1 MTVGAIKVFKPKIPS
16 PFIFVQY
23 YLSGRLSQYLLLL
36 ACLAGIAGLLASR
49 ALIAIA
55 PIVGVVAALANP
67 QLRRAIPGY
76 FRNGAAM
83 RAAGVV
89 AFILISG
96 LYTNDLLVW
105 RHELFRDLTW
115 LAVPLAFTLAVPLTR
130 GQRLAVGSGFVL
142 SVAAVG
148 LATLGQY
155 WQNTTAANEDILL
168 GRNMP
173 VITHIFHITF
183 GVMLALAAF
192 WGMMLRRHTRAR
204 PWLRAALLGGAAVA
218 VLTLHILAYRTGLLV
233 FYAALLAVV
242 VRLLIRRNLVL
253 GLALLVLLLVGPWA
267 AYRGLDSVR
276 QRVDS
281 SFWDVGQLTNEHDIN
296 ETSLS
301 RRLVAIETARQV
313 IVHHWLVGVAPADAR
328 AAMMHQYDWQGFGL
342 RPENR
347 IEVHNQFL
355 QAMVG
360 GGVLGLAL
368 LLAVIFW
375 PLTRLWARRQPA
387 IGLFLLMQAT
397 SMLVD
402 APLDLQLGLNLFV
415 FGYGFLIVAS
425 ERRATQE
432 LRA

>member
-1 MTVGAIKVFKPKIPS
+1 M
-16 PFIFVQY
+16 QH

-67 QLRRAIPGY
+67 QLRRAVPGY

-83 RAAGVV
+83 RAAAVV
-89 AFILISG
+89 VFLLISG
-96 LYTNDLLVW
+96 FYTTELLVW

-130 GQRLAVGSGFVL
+130 GQRLAVGSVFVL
-142 SVAAVG
+142 GVAAVG
-148 LATLGQY
+148 LATLVQY
-155 WQNTTAANEDILL
+155 WQNPNAADEDILF

-173 VITHIFHITF
+173 VFTHIFHITF

-192 WGMMLRRHTRAR
+192 GGLLLRRQALGR
-204 PWLRAALLGGAAVA
+204 PLLRAALLAAA
-218 VLTLHILAYRTGLLV
+218 AAAALTLHILAYRTGLLV
-233 FYAALLAVV
+233 FYVALLAVV
-242 VRLLIRRNLVL
+242 GRLLLRRNLLL
-253 GLALLVLLLVGPWA
+253 GLGLLALLVLGPWA
-267 AYRGLDSVR
+267 AYQGLHSVQR
-276 QRVDS
+276 RVDATL
-281 SFWDVGQLTNEHDIN
+281 WDLYQSRDGNDIN
-296 ETSLS
+296 DTSLS
-301 RRLVAIETARQV
+301 RRLVAIETAGQV
-313 IVHHWLVGVAPADAR
+313 IAQHWLVGVAPADAR
-328 AAMMHQYDWQGFGL
+328 AAMMRQYDWRGFGL

-368 LLAVIFW
+368 LLALMGW
-375 PLTRLWARRQPA
+375 PLTRPWARRQPA

-415 FGYGFLIVAS
+415 FGYGFLIVAG
-425 ERRATQE
+425 ERRATEAPAGPAVQE
-432 LRA
+432 AAVSRGVVS

>member
-1 MTVGAIKVFKPKIPS
+1 
-16 PFIFVQY
+16 VQH

-49 ALIAIA
+49 ALVAIA

-83 RAAGVV
+83 RAAAVV
-89 AFILISG
+89 AFLLISG
-96 LYTNDLLVW
+96 FYTTDLLVW

-130 GQRLAVGSGFVL
+130 GQRLAVGSVFVL
-142 SVAAVG
+142 GVAAVG

-155 WQNTTAANEDILL
+155 WQDPNAANEDILF

-173 VITHIFHITF
+173 VATHIFHITF

-192 WGMMLRRHTRAR
+192 WGMGLRQHALAR
-204 PWLRAALLGGAAVA
+204 PLLRAALLGAAAVA
-218 VLTLHILAYRTGLLV
+218 VVTLHILAYRTGLLV
-233 FYAALLAVV
+233 FYVALLAAV
-242 VRLLIRRNLVL
+242 VRLLVRRNLVL
-253 GLALLVLLLVGPWA
+253 GLGLLGLLIIGPWA
-267 AYRGLDSVR
+267 AYRGLESVR
-276 QRVDS
+276 TRVDS
-281 SFWDVGQLTNEHDIN
+281 SFWDVGQLSGGNDIN

-313 IVHHWLVGVAPADAR
+313 IVQHWLVGVAPADAR
-328 AAMMHQYDWQGFGL
+328 AAMMYQYDWQGFGL

-355 QAMVG
+355 QSLVG
-360 GGVLGLAL
+360 GGVVGLAL
-368 LLAVIFW
+368 LLAVMFW
-375 PLTRLWARRQPA
+375 PLTRPWARRQPA
-387 IGLFLLMQAT
+387 IGMFILMQAT

-415 FGYGFLIVAS
+415 FGYGYLVVAS
-425 ERRATQE
+425 EQQKS
-432 LRA
+432 L

>member
-1 MTVGAIKVFKPKIPS
+1 M
-16 PFIFVQY
+16 QH

-49 ALIAIA
+49 ALIATA

-83 RAAGVV
+83 RAAAVV
-89 AFILISG
+89 VFLLVSG
-96 LYTNDLLVW
+96 CYTSDLLVW

-115 LAVPLAFTLAVPLTR
+115 LAVPLAFVLAVPLTR

-142 SVAAVG
+142 GVAAVG
-148 LATLGQY
+148 LATLVQY
-155 WQNTTAANEDILL
+155 WQNSASANDDILY

-173 VITHIFHITF
+173 VATHIFHITF

-192 WGMMLRRHTRAR
+192 WGLILRRHALAR
-204 PWLRAALLGGAAVA
+204 PLLRAALLGAAAVV
-218 VLTLHILAYRTGLLV
+218 VLALHVLAYRTGLLV
-233 FYAALLAVV
+233 FYVALLAVA
-242 VRLLIRRNLVL
+242 VRLLARRNLGL
-253 GLALLVLLLVGPWA
+253 GLGLLVLLAAGPWA
-267 AYRGLDSVR
+267 AYRGLESVR

-281 SFWDVGQLTNEHDIN
+281 TLWDVYQLTDGNDIN
-296 ETSLS
+296 ETSLA

-313 IVHHWLVGVAPADAR
+313 IAQHWLVGVAPADAR
-328 AAMMHQYDWQGFGL
+328 AAMMYQYDWQGFGL

-355 QAMVG
+355 QALVG

-368 LLAVIFW
+368 LLAVMCW
-375 PLTRLWARRQPA
+375 PITRPWARRQPA
-387 IGLFLLMQAT
+387 IGLFMLMQGT

-415 FGYGFLIVAS
+415 FGYGFLVVAS
-425 ERRATQE
+425 ERRATE
-432 LRA
+432 KTLSV

>member
-1 MTVGAIKVFKPKIPS
+1 M
-16 PFIFVQY
+16 QH

-49 ALIAIA
+49 ALVAIA

-67 QLRRAIPGY
+67 QLGRAIPGY

-83 RAAGVV
+83 RAAAVIV
-89 AFILISG
+89 FLLISG
-96 LYTNDLLVW
+96 FYTTELLVW

-130 GQRLAVGSGFVL
+130 GQRLMVGSWFVL
-142 SVAAVG
+142 GVAAVG
-148 LATLGQY
+148 LATLVQY
-155 WQNTTAANEDILL
+155 WQNPATANEDILY

-173 VITHIFHITF
+173 VATHIFHITF

-192 WGMMLRRHTRAR
+192 WGMLLRRHALSR
-204 PWLRAALLGGAAVA
+204 PLLRVALVAAVA
-218 VLTLHILAYRTGLLV
+218 VAVLALHVLAYRTGLLV
-233 FYAALLAVV
+233 FYVALLAVV
-242 VRLLIRRNLVL
+242 VRLLARRNLAL
-253 GLALLVLLLVGPWA
+253 GLALLALLAGGPWA
-267 AYRGLDSVR
+267 AYRGLESVH

-281 SFWDVGQLTNEHDIN
+281 TLWDVYQLTDGNDNN

-313 IVHHWLVGVAPADAR
+313 IAQHWLVGVAPADAH
-328 AAMMHQYDWQGFGL
+328 AAMMYQYDWQGFGL

-355 QAMVG
+355 QALVG

-368 LLAVIFW
+368 LLAVMFW

-402 APLDLQLGLNLFV
+402 APLDLQMGLNLFV
-415 FGYGFLIVAS
+415 FGYGFLIVAG
-425 ERRATQE
+425 ERQATQK
-432 LRA
+432 LAA

>member
-1 MTVGAIKVFKPKIPS
+1 M
-16 PFIFVQY
+16 QH

-36 ACLAGIAGLLASR
+36 ACSAGIAGLLASR

-67 QLRRAIPGY
+67 QLRRTIPGY
-76 FRNGAAM
+76 FRNGAAV
-83 RAAGVV
+83 RAAAVV
-89 AFILISG
+89 VFLLVSG
-96 LYTNDLLVW
+96 FYTTELLVW

-115 LAVPLAFTLAVPLTR
+115 LAVPLAFALAVPLTR

-142 SVAAVG
+142 GVAAVG
-148 LATLGQY
+148 LATLVQY
-155 WQNTTAANEDILL
+155 WQNPASANEDILF

-173 VITHIFHITF
+173 VFTHIFHITF

-192 WGMMLRRHTRAR
+192 WGMGLRRHELAG
-204 PWLRAALLGGAAVA
+204 PLLRAALLGAAAVA
-218 VLTLHILAYRTGLLV
+218 ALTLHVLAYRTGLLV

-242 VRLLIRRNLVL
+242 VRLLVRRNLGL
-253 GLALLVLLLVGPWA
+253 GLGLLGLVVVGPWA
-267 AYRGLDSVR
+267 AYRGLESVH

-281 SFWDVGQLTNEHDIN
+281 TFWDVGQLTDGNDIN

-313 IVHHWLVGVAPADAR
+313 IARHWLVGVAPADTR
-328 AAMMHQYDWQGFGL
+328 DAMMNQYDWQGFGL

-355 QAMVG
+355 QALVG

-368 LLAVIFW
+368 LLAVMFW
-375 PLTRLWARRQPA
+375 PLTRPWARQRPA

-415 FGYGFLIVAS
+415 FGYGFLVVAG
-425 ERRATQE
+425 ERRATDALAGQQT
-432 LRA
+432 

>member
-1 MTVGAIKVFKPKIPS
+1 M
-16 PFIFVQY
+16 QH

-36 ACLAGIAGLLASR
+36 ACLAGITGLLASR
-49 ALIAIA
+49 ALIANA

-67 QLRRAIPGY
+67 QLRRAVPGY

-83 RAAGVV
+83 RAAAVV
-89 AFILISG
+89 VFLLISG
-96 LYTNDLLVW
+96 CYTTELLVW

-130 GQRLAVGSGFVL
+130 GQRLAVGSAFGL
-142 SVAAVG
+142 GVAAVG
-148 LATLGQY
+148 LATLVQY
-155 WQNTTAANEDILL
+155 WQNPGAANEDILF

-173 VITHIFHITF
+173 PFTHIFHLTF

-192 WGMMLRRHTRAR
+192 WSMLLRRHALAL
-204 PWLRAALLGGAAVA
+204 PLLRAALLVAAAVA
-218 VLTLHILAYRTGLLV
+218 VLALHILAYRTGLLV
-233 FYAALLAVV
+233 FYTSLLAMIL
-242 VRLLIRRNLVL
+242 RLLVRRNLIL
-253 GLALLVLLLVGPWA
+253 GLGLLLLLALGPWA
-267 AYRGLDSVR
+267 AYQGLASVQR
-276 QRVDS
+276 RVDATL
-281 SFWDVGQLTNEHDIN
+281 WDLYQFRDGKDIN
-296 ETSLS
+296 DTSLS
-301 RRLVAIETARQV
+301 RRLAAIQTAGQV
-313 IVHHWLVGVAPADAR
+313 IGRHWLVGVAPADAR
-328 AAMMHQYDWQGFGL
+328 AAMMKQYDWQGFGL

-368 LLAVIFW
+368 LLAVMFW
-375 PLTRLWARRQPA
+375 PLTQPWARRQPA

-415 FGYGFLIVAS
+415 FGYGFLVVAG
-425 ERRATQE
+425 ERQATQG
-432 LRA
+432 LAA

>member
-1 MTVGAIKVFKPKIPS
+1 M
-16 PFIFVQY
+16 QH

-67 QLRRAIPGY
+67 QLQRAIPGY

-83 RAAGVV
+83 RAAALVV
-89 AFILISG
+89 FLFISG
-96 LYTNDLLVW
+96 FYTTELLVW

-130 GQRLAVGSGFVL
+130 GQRLAVGSVFVL
-142 SVAAVG
+142 SVAALG
-148 LATLGQY
+148 LATLAQY
-155 WQNTTAANEDILL
+155 WQNPASANEDILY

-173 VITHIFHITF
+173 VFTHIFHITF

-192 WGMMLRRHTRAR
+192 WGMGLRRHGLAR
-204 PWLRAALLGGAAVA
+204 PWLRAALLAAVAVA
-218 VLTLHILAYRTGLLV
+218 VLTLHVLAYRTGLLV

-242 VRLLIRRNLVL
+242 VRLLVRRNLGL
-253 GLALLVLLLVGPWA
+253 GLALLVLLVASPWA
-267 AYRGLDSVR
+267 AYRELESVR

-281 SFWDVGQLTNEHDIN
+281 TFWDVGQLTEGHDIN
-296 ETSLS
+296 GTSLS

-313 IVHHWLVGVAPADAR
+313 IARHWLVGVAPADAR

-342 RPENR
+342 LPENR

-368 LLAVIFW
+368 LLVVMFW
-375 PLTRLWARRQPA
+375 PLTRPWARRRPA
-387 IGLFLLMQAT
+387 IALFLLMQAT

-402 APLDLQLGLNLFV
+402 APLDLQLGLNLCV
-415 FGYGFLIVAS
+415 FGYGFLIVAG
-425 ERRATQE
+425 ERQATQK
-432 LRA
+432 LAA

>member
-1 MTVGAIKVFKPKIPS
+1 M
-16 PFIFVQY
+16 QH

-49 ALIAIA
+49 ALVAIA

-67 QLRRAIPGY
+67 QLGRAIPGY

-83 RAAGVV
+83 RAAAVIV
-89 AFILISG
+89 FLLISG
-96 LYTNDLLVW
+96 FYTTELLVW

-130 GQRLAVGSGFVL
+130 GQRLAVGSVFVL
-142 SVAAVG
+142 SVAALG
-148 LATLGQY
+148 LATLAQY
-155 WQNTTAANEDILL
+155 WQNPASANEDILY

-173 VITHIFHITF
+173 VFTHIFHITF

-192 WGMMLRRHTRAR
+192 WGMGLRRHGLARA
-204 PWLRAALLGGAAVA
+204 WLRAALLAAVAVA
-218 VLTLHILAYRTGLLV
+218 VLTLHVLAYRTGLLV

-242 VRLLIRRNLVL
+242 VRLLVRRNLGL
-253 GLALLVLLLVGPWA
+253 GLALLVLLVVSPWA
-267 AYRGLDSVR
+267 AYRELESVR

-281 SFWDVGQLTNEHDIN
+281 TFWDVGQLTEGHDIN
-296 ETSLS
+296 GTSLS

-313 IVHHWLVGVAPADAR
+313 IARHWLVGVAPADAR

-342 RPENR
+342 LPENR

-368 LLAVIFW
+368 LLAVMFW
-375 PLTRLWARRQPA
+375 PLTRPWARRRPA
-387 IGLFLLMQAT
+387 IALFLLMQAT

-402 APLDLQLGLNLFV
+402 APLDLQLGLNLYV

-425 ERRATQE
+425 ERQATQK
-432 LRA
+432 LAT

>member
-1 MTVGAIKVFKPKIPS
+1 M
-16 PFIFVQY
+16 QH

-67 QLRRAIPGY
+67 QLRQAIPGY

-83 RAAGVV
+83 RAAAVV
-89 AFILISG
+89 VFLLISG
-96 LYTNDLLVW
+96 LYTTELLVW

-130 GQRLAVGSGFVL
+130 RQRLAVGSTFVL
-142 SVAAVG
+142 GVAAVG
-148 LATLGQY
+148 LATLVQY
-155 WQNTTAANEDILL
+155 WQNPTSANEDIFF

-173 VITHIFHITF
+173 VFTHIFHITF

-192 WGMMLRRHTRAR
+192 WGLILRRQALAHLL
-204 PWLRAALLGGAAVA
+204 LRATLLAAAALA

-233 FYAALLAVV
+233 FYTGLLAVV
-242 VRLLIRRNLVL
+242 VRLLLRRNLAL
-253 GLALLVLLLVGPWA
+253 GLGLLVLLVVGPWA
-267 AYRGLDSVR
+267 AYRGLESVHL
-276 QRVDS
+276 RVDS
-281 SFWDVGQLTNEHDIN
+281 TFWDVGQFTDGNDIN

-301 RRLVAIETARQV
+301 RRLVAIETAHQV
-313 IVHHWLVGVAPADAR
+313 IRKHWLLGVAPADAR
-328 AAMMHQYDWQGFGL
+328 AAMMNQYDWQGFGL

-368 LLAVIFW
+368 LLAVMFW
-375 PLTRLWARRQPA
+375 PFTRPWARRQPA
-387 IGLFLLMQAT
+387 IGLFILMQAT

-415 FGYGFLIVAS
+415 FGYGFLIVAG
-425 ERRATQE
+425 ERRATE
-432 LRA
+432 ALAAIDAGERRKTVGAGAL

>member
-1 MTVGAIKVFKPKIPS
+1 M
-16 PFIFVQY
+16 QH

-67 QLRRAIPGY
+67 QLRHAILGY

-83 RAAGVV
+83 RAAAVV
-89 AFILISG
+89 VFLLVSG
-96 LYTNDLLVW
+96 LYTTDLLVW

-148 LATLGQY
+148 LITLAQY
-155 WQNTTAANEDILL
+155 WQDPTAANEDILL

-173 VITHIFHITF
+173 VATHIFHITF
-183 GVMLALAAF
+183 GVMLALGAF
-192 WGMMLRRHTRAR
+192 WGMMLRRHELAR
-204 PWLRAALLGGAAVA
+204 PWLRAALLGAAAVA
-218 VLTLHILAYRTGLLV
+218 ALTLHVLAYRTGLLV

-242 VRLLIRRNLVL
+242 VRLLMRRNLVL
-253 GLALLVLLLVGPWA
+253 GLALLVLLMVGPWA
-267 AYRGLDSVR
+267 AYRGLESVR
-276 QRVDS
+276 KRVDS
-281 SFWDVGQLTNEHDIN
+281 SLWDVRQFTNEHDIN

-313 IVHHWLVGVAPADAR
+313 IAQHWLVGVAPADAR

-342 RPENR
+342 RTENR

-360 GGVLGLAL
+360 GGVLGLTL
-368 LLAVIFW
+368 LLALMFW
-375 PLTRLWARRQPA
+375 PLTRPWARRQPA
-387 IGLFLLMQAT
+387 IGLFLLVQAA

-415 FGYGFLIVAS
+415 FGYGFLIVAG
-425 ERRATQE
+425 ERQATQE
-432 LRA
+432 LAA